1 MARPKK
7 NPGELK
13 AEFLAFRLTP
23 AERLQIEEAASK
35 AGMSAA
41 AYTRMLALKGRV
53 VIRQQ
58 STLDHAAFDQLRRIG
73 VNLNQLTRLANATGK
88 IPPGLSRTFAAIHRI
103 LEQELSGQGAG
114 RPEPPP
120 PPPKPP
126 SGLADGP

>member
-23 AERLQIEEAASK
+23 SERLEIEEAASK

-41 AYTRMLALKGRV
+41 AYARMLTLSRRV
-53 VIRQQ
+53 PIRQH
-58 STLDHAAFDQLRRIG
+58 STLDHAVFDQLRRIG
-73 VNLNQLTRLANATGK
+73 VNLNQLTRLANATGQ
-88 IPPGLSRTFAAIHRI
+88 IPPGLTRTFAAIHRI
-103 LEQELSGQGAG
+103 LEVALNGQGSG
-114 RPEPPP
+114 TPPP
-120 PPPKPP
+120 PQGPP